1 MIHVR
6 LLGGFH
12 VDVDGRT
19 ADSTLAKSPKGIALM
34 QYLMLHQGGSVPAR
48 RLMEIMWPNETS
60 TSPEGALKTLVSRL
74 RTILTQVD
82 PVLASCLITARGG
95 YRWETQNG
103 VTVDLEEFEHLAER
117 LEKVEELTG
126 EMRHQFR
133 AALQLFAGEL
143 LQDQECPLWAKPR
156 AEKVRLMYLTM
167 VENYL
172 NLLEQEGDN
181 QEMISV
187 CRTAL
192 DAQPFNDGL
201 HLRLT
206 EALMSARRD
215 QEALRQY
222 QHASNLTSGLD
233 EQRHEENVR
242 EYYAQLMRSE
252 QTITDTLNDLYNG
265 LVSDVD
271 TAGALV
277 CDSHIFR
284 EMYHLQKRCLERL
297 GADILLGVVMVTG
310 LEDQPLQLD
319 RTMNGLMD
327 VMRSNLR
334 RGDTVTRQNVNQIA
348 MLLPMASEMQG
359 QMIMERIKR
368 GFYQQ
373 FPNSDSRLACRFALL
388 NTGKRWDG
396 TIKKSE

>member
-1 MIHVR
+1 MIHIR

-12 VDVDGRT
+12 VDVDGHS
-19 ADSTLAKSPKGIALM
+19 ADSILSKSPKGILLM
-34 QYLMLHQGGSVPAR
+34 QYLMLHQGESVPAR
-48 RLMEIMWPNETS
+48 RLMEIMWPNDTS
-60 TSPEGALKTLVSRL
+60 ASPEGALKTLISRL
-74 RTILTQVD
+74 RTILTQVS
-82 PVLASCLITARGG
+82 PVLASCLATARGG
-95 YRWETQNG
+95 YRWETQSG
-103 VTVDLEEFEHLAER
+103 VTVDLDEFEKMAAR
-117 LEKVEELTG
+117 IDPVEELTSDA
-126 EMRHQFR
+126 RHQFR
-133 AALQLFAGEL
+133 SALQMFAGEL
-143 LQDQECPLWAKPR
+143 LQDQEVPAWASHR
-156 AEKVRLMYLTM
+156 ADKVRLTYLTM
-167 VENYL
+167 VEKYL
-172 NLLEQEGDN
+172 HLLEQEGDV

-222 QHASNLTSGLD
+222 QHASNLTGGLNR
-233 EQRHEENVR
+233 ENYAENVR

-252 QTITDTLNDLYNG
+252 QTINDTLDELYNG
-265 LVSDVD
+265 LISDVD

-297 GADILLGVVMVTG
+297 GANILLGVVMVAG
-310 LEDQPLQLD
+310 LEDEPLQLD
-319 RTMNGLMD
+319 RTMNGLID

-373 FPNSDSRLACRFALL
+373 FPNSDCRLACRFALL
-388 NTGKRWDG
+388 NVATNRGGPNRKN
-396 TIKKSE
+396 S